1 MASAGFLL
9 HILNRQLYCDCG
21 IELGE
26 REVSE
31 PGVVRFFSM
40 PLLARWHVSYLFVS
54 HSMLPPHVLN
64 EQRFY
69 Y

>member
-9 HILNRQLYCDCG
+9 HILNSQLYYDCG

-31 PGVVRFFSM
+31 PGVVRFFLCLY
-40 PLLARWHVSYLFVS
+40 LLVGTSRTFLLVTACF
-54 HSMLPPHVLN
+54 
-64 EQRFY
+64 FY
-69 Y
+69 TF